1 MSDSASGSSITRGE
15 SSEKKDVEGSTS
27 SSDRSTSLNQLE
39 KGENYSGHH
48 NNNTHLLNSE
58 KDDVVVE
65 GDKIRP
71 RFVPFSGRKVPRK
84 PYTTLEEAPPIPLT
98 TASIFSIWT
107 FWWIQPLLV
116 IGYQRTLEPKDLW
129 KLTPDLTSGHLAD
142 KLMENFNRRKLAV
155 ELNNSSLDDGSYKP
169 TVMRRTWWKVQS
181 SVFGYG
187 KGGKLKH

>member
-15 SSEKKDVEGSTS
+15 SSEKKGLEGEGGSS
-27 SSDRSTSLNQLE
+27 SSDRSISLNQLE
-39 KGENYSGHH
+39 KGENNSGHQ
-48 NNNTHLLNSE
+48 NNSNQLNSSE
-58 KDDVVVE
+58 KDGIE
-65 GDKIRP
+65 EKKRP
-71 RFVPFSGRKVPRK
+71 RFVPFSGRKEPRK

-129 KLTPDLTSGHLAD
+129 KLTPDLTSGYLAD

-169 TVMRRTWWKVQS
+169 TIMRRTWWKVQS
-181 SVFGYG
+181 GVFGYG
-187 KGGKLKH
+187 KGGELLI